1 MMIVENYVDILH
13 DNDDNEMELF
23 DEDDANE
30 DWLEPQIVL

>member
-1 MMIVENYVDILH
+1 MLESIMMIVENYVDILH

-30 DWLEPQIVL
+30 D